1 MRHKLTDFGNQ
12 SQVSTVNRE
21 CSIFLQD
28 QTSLLLCRKLV
39 KIRDAFCLFVDYAP
53 IRKRILKAT
62 VCASHNS
69 LMKRQQFYIPLEE
82 LKKPEMQFP
91 QEFNF
96 N

>member
-1 MRHKLTDFGNQ
+1 MRHKLTDFGKK

-21 CSIFLQD
+21 CSIFLKD
-28 QTSLLLCRKLV
+28 QISLLLCRKLF
-39 KIRDAFCLFVDYAP
+39 KIREAFYLFVDYAP

-62 VCASHNS
+62 VCVSHNS
-69 LMKRQQFYIPLEE
+69 LKKRQQFYIPFEE